1 MLIFETKYKS
11 FRKFLYKLLFVFVLY
26 VDSIGLHRVENVSH
40 SDTAA
45 SLHVYIPAFDMCQS
59 FDQRTGHKRK
69 CQVTFCS
76 KYGQRTPYVSIP
88 FENCSYFQMYSWN
101 TSNLLLILKDGKG
114 RFSLIINVWWT
125 VLEFFA
131 FNSKQK
137 MISHRFVLS
146 VFQEKYSFKTN
157 WACLVLGTENI
168 LINISSKVKM
178 LSLE

>member
-11 FRKFLYKLLFVFVLY
+11 FRKFLYKLLFVFFLY

-88 FENCSYFQMYSWN
+88 FENCSYFQMYS
-101 TSNLLLILKDGKG
+101 
-114 RFSLIINVWWT
+114 
-125 VLEFFA
+125 
-131 FNSKQK
+131 
-137 MISHRFVLS
+137 
-146 VFQEKYSFKTN
+146 
-157 WACLVLGTENI
+157 
-168 LINISSKVKM
+168 
-178 LSLE
+178 